1 MEQKTKG
8 HFINRYDEY
17 HGQNR
22 DISKCKKQKQVYRK
36 KKLKYGK
43 IEFNL
48 QTKKHE
54 SH

>member
-1 MEQKTKG
+1 MMNTMDKIETLVNERSK
-8 HFINRYDEY
+8 NRCIE
-17 HGQNR
+17 
-22 DISKCKKQKQVYRK
+22 K